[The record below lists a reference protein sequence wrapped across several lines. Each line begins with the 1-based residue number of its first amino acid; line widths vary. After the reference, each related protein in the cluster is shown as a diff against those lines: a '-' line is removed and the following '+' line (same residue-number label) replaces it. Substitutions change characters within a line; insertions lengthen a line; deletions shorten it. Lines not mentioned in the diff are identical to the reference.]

1 MPVRYCRHCRIT
13 LANDLETCPLCD
25 METVCIDG
33 QFDED
38 YPYVRSGFTRGM
50 LQETQPTQ
58 FDILI
63 RLSGFSHGTDVWLGN
78 ARDLILSGTAT
89 VGQAIG
95 CRDDIMIYLMS
106 KGMNDKRAFK
116 FMEVVR
122 KGAIHKGK
130 PWPDGIVEEMQDLGV
145 PDWYIES
152 CRKIQY
158 LFPKAHAVAYVMMAF
173 RIAWFKVH
181 RPLAFYATFFTVRA
195 KAFDAEFC
203 CAGEDKVK
211 QKIREIERN
220 KDATAAEQ
228 DLMTTLE
235 VCYEFYRRGF
245 HFEPVSIYKSDAT
258 DFLVT
263 ENGLIPPFVSVHGLG
278 EAAARDTVEKRKGK
292 TFISV
297 EEVSICCN
305 KLSKT
310 HIEQLKALGAF
321 AGMADTSQITL
332 F

>member
-1 MPVRYCRHCRIT
+1 M
-13 LANDLETCPLCD
+13 
-25 METVCIDG
+25 
-33 QFDED
+33 
-38 YPYVRSGFTRGM
+38 
-50 LQETQPTQ
+50 
-58 FDILI
+58 
-63 RLSGFSHGTDVWLGN
+63 
-78 ARDLILSGTAT
+78 
-89 VGQAIG
+89 
-95 CRDDIMIYLMS
+95 
-106 KGMNDKRAFK
+106 
-116 FMEVVR
+116 
-122 KGAIHKGK
+122 
-130 PWPDGIVEEMQDLGV
+130 
-145 PDWYIES
+145 
-152 CRKIQY
+152 
-158 LFPKAHAVAYVMMAF
+158 
-173 RIAWFKVH
+173 
-181 RPLAFYATFFTVRA
+181 RA

-297 EEVSICCN
+297 EEVAICCN

-310 HIEQLKALGAF
+310 HIEQLRALGAF